1 MSFELVKLGEV
12 AKFIRGVSYKPN
24 DLVENF
30 SENSIVCMRTANVQ
44 KKLDETD
51 MLSIPLTI
59 VKDKTKYLQEGDILV
74 STANSWNLVG
84 KCSWIPKLEYLA
96 TAGGFISIL
105 RADDKKIDRR
115 YLYHWF
121 NSDRTQIQAR
131 NCGRQTT
138 NISNMDL
145 DRALSLKIPLPPL
158 SEQKRIA
165 DILDKADELR
175 QKRQQSIEKL
185 DELLQA
191 TFIDMFG
198 DPVTNPKEWE
208 KETIEK
214 VCKQVIDCP
223 HSTPKWT
230 ESGEICLRT
239 SNLGKGEWIWD
250 DTRYIDTVQFEER
263 TRRSK
268 LFTGDIVLSREGTIG
283 IAAIVEKDMNLSL
296 GQRLVQLT
304 PNTEIILSEFL
315 LQVLLYDLD
324 PIRITRLM
332 VGSTSKHINVKDLR
346 NLKIFIPPL
355 ELQEK
360 WTVFSNKLRQQKQVL
375 KKQLAQQENLF
386 QSLQQR
392 AFNGEL

>member
-1 MSFELVKLGEV
+1 MTYNLIPLKDCTFKVDNWNPKVVGEET
-12 AKFIRGVSYKPN
+12 ISYI
-24 DLVENF
+24 DIA
-30 SENSIVCMRTANVQ
+30 SIDKDTKKIVNPTVCMGKDAPSRARQ
-44 KKLDETD
+44 
-51 MLSIPLTI
+51 I
-59 VKDKTKYLQEGDILV
+59 VKENDVLV
-74 STANSWNLVG
+74 STVRPNLNSVAVVTTEFDGATASTGYTVLRC
-84 KCSWIPKLEYLA
+84 KEEKLDYRYLFHWVKNQSFINEMVKLA
-96 TAGGFISIL
+96 TGQSYPAVSDKIIL
-105 RADDKKIDRR
+105 E
-115 YLYHWF
+115 
-121 NSDRTQIQAR
+121 S
-131 NCGRQTT
+131 
-138 NISNMDL
+138 
-145 DRALSLKIPLPPL
+145 KIPLPPL